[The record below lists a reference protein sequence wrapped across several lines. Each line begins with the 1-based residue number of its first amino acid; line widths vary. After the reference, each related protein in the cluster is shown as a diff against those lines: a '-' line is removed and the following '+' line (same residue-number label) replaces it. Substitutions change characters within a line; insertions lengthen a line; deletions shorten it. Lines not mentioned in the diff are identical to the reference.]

1 MSSAVHKLRTPFPV
15 HIPAWVVALALAG
28 LVAAPVPVSGQA
40 PAEDAPAPSDAPA
53 DPAPPDAPA
62 GAPSAASAYQFGLAK
77 LLMDEG
83 DYRQAQE
90 AFERALEVDPSA
102 AYVRLEYAELLAR
115 LGRYN
120 RSQEARLAQL
130 EEAVAQARQ
139 AQQALPDNVDALRV
153 LAETHLALASEAPG
167 DAEPMA
173 AAVAALERVRELEAG
188 DVRSLIQLGQIY
200 LRRGEAEAAAEV
212 FQDVVRETPG
222 YRPVYRML
230 AEALLQSG
238 QKDAAAEA
246 LREVLE
252 GEPEAESARVSLAEI
267 LAEQGDHA
275 GAAEVLQQAP
285 APLESTD
292 ARTRLATE
300 LYLSGDLDASLR
312 ELDALAADVPDSRY
326 VQLLRG
332 LVLSAQARNEE
343 ALATLEP
350 LVGDGPGEADLAV
363 TVSEL
368 LLRQERE
375 EEAVDL
381 LSRTVRRLESQES
394 SGDEAVDARLALAR
408 LYAGLDRWA
417 EVEATVAPVLEEG
430 IAGQQG
436 LEAVLLQSDA
446 LVEQGR
452 GEAALDSLERA
463 GAAAAGT
470 GQDSGA
476 EARAPVQ
483 AQLEAKRAELLA
495 RLGRDGEAL
504 AILMAAAGD
513 EPPEAFLDVVE
524 ALHRADRFEETIP
537 ALRDFI
543 ADRPE
548 STPGRFLL
556 AAAQERAGRRGEA
569 EETLSALVADQPDF
583 HPALNYLGYMWIEEG
598 ENLDRAMELV
608 DRAVKLDPDNGAYI
622 DSLGW
627 GYYQLGRYEDA
638 REALER
644 AARLVQDPTIYEHLG
659 DVYAALGR
667 PEEARRAYRRAVEL
681 EADDPEA
688 VERKLSA
695 LEERAGGAPREIP
708 QP

>member
-1 MSSAVHKLRTPFPV
+1 MSSAVHKLRTPSPV
-15 HIPAWVVALALAG
+15 HIPVWFVALALTG
-28 LVAAPVPVSGQA
+28 LATA
-40 PAEDAPAPSDAPA
+40 APAPASGRAPEGAERDAAAPPETA
-53 DPAPPDAPA
+53 AEPAPPDAP
-62 GAPSAASAYQFGLAK
+62 SASAAYQFGLAK

-83 DYRQAQE
+83 DYRQARE
-90 AFERALEVDPSA
+90 AFEQALEADPSA
-102 AYVRLEYAELLAR
+102 SYVRLEYAEFLAR

-120 RSQEARLAQL
+120 RSREARLAQL

-153 LAETHLALASEAPG
+153 LAETQLALASETPG
-167 DAEPMA
+167 DPEPMA
-173 AAVAALERVRELEAG
+173 AAVAALERVREQEPG

-212 FQDVVRETPG
+212 FQDVVREPPG
-222 YRPVYRML
+222 YRPIYRMR

-238 QKDAAAEA
+238 QMDAAGEA

-252 GEPEAESARVSLAEI
+252 SEPEAESARVTLAEI
-267 LAEQGDHA
+267 LADQGDHA
-275 GAAEVLQQAP
+275 GAAEVLRQAP
-285 APLESTD
+285 VPLESTD

-312 ELDALAADVPDSRY
+312 ELDALAADEPDSRY

-381 LSRTVRRLESQES
+381 LARTVRRLESKES
-394 SGDEAVDARLALAR
+394 AGDEALDARLALAR
-408 LYAGLDRWA
+408 VYAGLDRWA

-430 IAGQQG
+430 IAGRQG

-463 GAAAAGT
+463 GAAAVGREQENGT
-470 GQDSGA
+470 G
-476 EARAPVQ
+476 ARAPIQ
-483 AQLEAKRAELLA
+483 ARLEAKRAELLA

-644 AARLVQDPTIYEHLG
+644 AARLVQDPTVYEHLG

-695 LEERAGGAPREIP
+695 LEERAGGPPREIP
-708 QP
+708 QR

>member
-1 MSSAVHKLRTPFPV
+1 MSSEVRRLRVSFLIPV
-15 HIPAWVVALALAG
+15 WVAALGLAG
-28 LVAAPVPVSGQA
+28 LAVVPIPASGQA
-40 PAEDAPAPSDAPA
+40 PEEPGGNAAVPTVAPA
-53 DPAPPDAPA
+53 DLAPPAASA
-62 GAPSAASAYQFGLAK
+62 GAPSATAAYHFGLAK

-90 AFERALEVDPSA
+90 AFDRALQADPSA
-102 AYVRLEYAELLAR
+102 AYIRLEYAEFLAR

-120 RSQEARLAQL
+120 RSQEARLSQL
-130 EEAVAQARQ
+130 EEAVAQAQQ
-139 AQQALPDNVDALRV
+139 AQRSLPDTVDALRV
-153 LAETHLALASEAPG
+153 LAETHLALASETPG
-167 DAEPMA
+167 NPEPMA
-173 AAVAALERVRELEAG
+173 AAVAALEEIREREPG
-188 DVRSLIQLGQIY
+188 NVRSLIQLGQIY

-222 YRPVYRML
+222 YRPIYRML

-238 QKDAAAEA
+238 QRDGAAEA

-252 GEPEAESARVSLAEI
+252 TEPEAESARVTLAEI

-300 LYLSGDLDASLR
+300 LYLSGDLDAALR
-312 ELDALAADVPDSRY
+312 ELDALVADVPDSRY

-350 LVGDGPGEADLAV
+350 LVGAGPGEADLAV

-381 LSRTVRRLESQES
+381 LSRTVRRLESQER
-394 SGDEAVDARLALAR
+394 SGDEAADARLALAR
-408 LYAGLDRWA
+408 LFAGLDRWA
-417 EVEATVAPVLEEG
+417 EVEATVAPLLEEEVTG
-430 IAGQQG
+430 RQG
-436 LEAVLLQSDA
+436 VEAVLLQSDA

-452 GEAALDSLERA
+452 GQTALESLDR
-463 GAAAAGT
+463 AAAAGVAPEP
-470 GQDSGA
+470 GA
-476 EARAPVQ
+476 REPIRAQV
-483 AQLEAKRAELLA
+483 EAKRAELLA
-495 RLGRDGEAL
+495 RLGREAEAL
-504 AILMAAAGD
+504 AILASAAGD
-513 EPPEAFLDVVE
+513 EPPGAFLDVVE
-524 ALHRADRFEETIP
+524 ALHRAERFEETIP
-537 ALRDFI
+537 ALRDFL

-556 AAAQERAGRRGEA
+556 AAAQERAGQRGEA
-569 EETLSALVADQPDF
+569 EETLSALAADQPDF

-598 ENLDRAMELV
+598 ENLDRALELV
-608 DRAVKLDPDNGAYI
+608 RRAVTLDPDNGAYI

-627 GYYQLGRYEDA
+627 GYYQLGRYEEA

-644 AARLVQDPTIYEHLG
+644 AARLVQDPTVYEHLG

-695 LEERAGGAPREIP
+695 LEERAGESPREIP
-708 QP
+708 QR